1 MMNMVAIKIATENI
15 AIEKQIAIEHVFFD
29 FIVID
34 LDFCCDWNI
43 NGIYPEVMST

>member
-1 MMNMVAIKIATENI
+1 MMNMVAIKIA
-15 AIEKQIAIEHVFFD
+15 IEKQLAIEHVFFFD